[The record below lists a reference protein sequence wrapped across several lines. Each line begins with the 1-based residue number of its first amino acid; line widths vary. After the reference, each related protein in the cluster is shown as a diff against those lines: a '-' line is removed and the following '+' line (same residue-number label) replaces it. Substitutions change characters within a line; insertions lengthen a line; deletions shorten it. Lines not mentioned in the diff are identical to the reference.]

1 MKYLLSVLLM
11 FTLSFYGQNPKTKTI
26 LGDEYT
32 ANYKK
37 ERNEFEICKKKE
49 DVSECYKWIIE
60 NEDEFSFMKAL
71 DSVTE
76 KAMKTY
82 KFNYFGEE
90 KKLSELSAYDYSNIK
105 ITNSPETFNE
115 IEDNMWLE
123 IDKAPTC
130 GFPKF
135 TIKKKDN
142 DNYVITSS
150 TDDSIGNLNKETGD
164 YKKTIDAIL
173 IEHLEANKD
182 TLGKTIVASVKTDFK
197 ELLKELYNTSIV
209 KTGDYVY
216 LTTKELTDTSFKKN
230 SYNFHYL
237 IKNKN
242 IYVRV
247 CDVKDKD
254 VKDKK
259 ECDVYGP
266 FNLSIPENEFIYSI
280 INQHGKFKDGDTD
293 NQEAISKVYY
303 KLVIKKQ
310 DAQTSALKKEMN
322 DSITNIFE
330 KIENAKNTF
339 SGQIVINERAKLYDK
354 RKLIKRRAFIKDKY
368 SNQKYR
374 AEIELLIDS
383 VNISFFN
390 NRADNITIVGRLS
403 NDKKNTKV
411 FTNRMY
417 SLPLREFN
425 NRHQTNT
432 LTDKDGNQYT
442 YYYDDILDYLP
453 YKKFNYAV
461 KNAEIKVGN
470 KDSIRVIERKI
481 GDYFTGIF
489 FSDFLGLNSN
499 NNNNLI
505 VAEGRIRIP
514 WHLRNYGVLTL
525 LDNITAY
532 ASVNLFSGFENSSR
546 KVELD
551 DMLDT
556 EENTETNSQKFKT
569 NNFNLLV
576 NNNIDAGI
584 LVTPVTLEWKGAS
597 TFIHLRYGLRFIR
610 TGIEYNVKTQDT
622 ILVNNTPTV
631 QETLKERKGF
641 QVFSIGQEAEINFE
655 IRPQSSVGA
664 DVTFGLNWF
673 RANGTNKNDLG
684 FFTTNNAPNLKL
696 MANIYALTNS
706 DKNNSG
712 VYFRIGGHYNLGSYK
727 VFPQMMVGYATNL
740 SSFVNKLKK
749 ED

>member
-1 MKYLLSVLLM
+1 MKYLLSACLM
-11 FTLSFYGQNPKTKTI
+11 VSLSFYGQNPKTKTI
-26 LGDEYT
+26 LGDEY
-32 ANYKK
+32 AVNYKK
-37 ERNEFEICKKKE
+37 ESNEFEICKKM
-49 DVSECYKWIIE
+49 DSASECYKWIIE

-76 KAMKTY
+76 KAIETY
-82 KFNYFGEE
+82 KFNFFSEE

-105 ITNSPETFNE
+105 IISSPEAFNE
-115 IEDNMWLE
+115 LGDNIKLE
-123 IDKAPTC
+123 IDKAPTS

-142 DNYVITSS
+142 DNYVVTSNK
-150 TDDSIGNLNKETGD
+150 DSIGNLTKETGD
-164 YKKTIDAIL
+164 YKKAINSML
-173 IEHLEANKD
+173 ISYLNTNKA
-182 TLGKTIVASVKTDFK
+182 TLGETITANVKTDFM

-209 KTGDYVY
+209 KTGNYVY
-216 LTTKELTDTSFKKN
+216 LTTKELTDTNSTKN
-230 SYNFHYL
+230 LHNFHYL

-242 IYVRV
+242 IYVRI
-247 CDVKDKD
+247 CDVKDE
-254 VKDKK
+254 K

-266 FNLSIPENEFIYSI
+266 YNLSVPENEFIYSI

-293 NQEAISKVYY
+293 NQEAISKVYH

-339 SGQIVINERAKLYDK
+339 SGQIVINKRAKLYHK
-354 RKLIKRRAFIKDKY
+354 KLIKRRALWKDKY
-368 SNQKYR
+368 SDL
-374 AEIELLIDS
+374 ETHPETELIVDS
-383 VNISFFN
+383 VNIRFFN

-425 NRHQTNT
+425 NRSQTYT
-432 LTDKDGNQYT
+432 LTDKEGNQYT

-461 KNAEIKVGN
+461 KNAEIKIGD
-470 KDSIRVIERKI
+470 KDSVRVIERKI

-505 VAEGRIRIP
+505 IAEGRIRIP
-514 WHLRNYGVLTL
+514 WNLRNIRRWTWV
-525 LDNITAY
+525 DNITAY

-556 EENTETNSQKFKT
+556 EESSGTNSQKFKT
-569 NNFNLLV
+569 DNFNLLV

-584 LVTPVTLEWKGAS
+584 LVTPLTYEWKGAS

-610 TGIEYNVKTQDT
+610 TGIEYNLKTQDT
-622 ILVNNTPTV
+622 ISVNNTPTV

-641 QVFSIGQEAEINFE
+641 QVFSVGQEAEINFE

-684 FFTTNNAPNLKL
+684 FYTTNNAPNLKL

-706 DKNNSG
+706 EKSNSG
-712 VYFRIGGHYNLGSYK
+712 VYFRFGGHYNLGSYK

-749 ED
+749 EN